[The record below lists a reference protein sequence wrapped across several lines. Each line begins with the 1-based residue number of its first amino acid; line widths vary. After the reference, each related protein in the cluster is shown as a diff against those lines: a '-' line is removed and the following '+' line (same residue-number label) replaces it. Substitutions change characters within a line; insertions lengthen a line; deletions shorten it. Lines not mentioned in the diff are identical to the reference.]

1 NFFPYPNPATTNV
14 KFVFTLTGASPP
26 DQLLIRIMTVSGR
39 IVKEI
44 TKDDFGPIKIG
55 QNLSDYSWDGTDN
68 FGDRLANGVYLYQV
82 LTRINGSTIEKR
94 KTQADNYFLQNV
106 GKIYLMK

>member
-1 NFFPYPNPATTNV
+1 
-14 KFVFTLTGASPP
+14 
-26 DQLLIRIMTVSGR
+26 MTISGK

-44 TKDDFGPIKIG
+44 TKDEFGPIKIG
-55 QNLSDYSWDGTDN
+55 QNISDYSWDGTDN

-82 LTRINGSTIEKR
+82 ITRINGSSIEQR
-94 KTQADNYFLQNV
+94 QTLADNFFVESV

>member
-1 NFFPYPNPATTNV
+1 
-14 KFVFTLTGASPP
+14 
-26 DQLLIRIMTVSGR
+26 MTISGK

-44 TKDDFGPIKIG
+44 TKDEFGPIKIG
-55 QNLSDYSWDGTDN
+55 QNMSDYSWDGTDN

-82 LTRINGSTIEKR
+82 ITRINGSSIEQR
-94 KTQADNYFLQNV
+94 QTLADNFFVESV